1 MDKLD
6 ILRFGGI
13 GVLVVLLV
21 IFELTNRSP
30 RRRQNSLKG
39 YEYYTPDGSR
49 VLIRHVFGSCFKVY
63 VYGACPVMTG
73 SDRYGD
79 LFKVHARSASEA
91 EYKVDQAYGS

>member
-13 GVLVVLLV
+13 GVLVILLG

-30 RRRQNSLKG
+30 RRRRSNLRG

-49 VLIRHVFGSCFKVY
+49 VLICHMFGSCFKVY
-63 VYGACPVMTG
+63 VYGACPVMTV

-79 LFKVHARSASEA
+79 FFKVHARSATEA
-91 EYKVDQAYGS
+91 EYKVDQAYGN